1 MRRGNPREAPAI
13 GLALAAIIAL
23 TAAWLSATD
32 GASAA
37 DAPIAAP
44 TAAEVDSILLALDPC
59 GPSAD
64 HIPAF
69 RLQSEPALAAPGQAP
84 RYPGCVKNC
93 YTGCYFAQWDGVW
106 VEICKTVCYHACG

>member
-1 MRRGNPREAPAI
+1 MKAPAI

-23 TAAWLSATD
+23 AAAWLSATD

-59 GPSAD
+59 GPSAN

-84 RYPGCVKNC
+84 KYPSCARQCDKVCVFVRGPLANWVRICWYEC
-93 YTGCYFAQWDGVW
+93 YW
-106 VEICKTVCYHACG
+106 ACDPTLHP

>member
-1 MRRGNPREAPAI
+1 MKAPAI

-23 TAAWLSATD
+23 AAAWLSATD

-37 DAPIAAP
+37 DAPVAAP

-59 GPSAD
+59 GPSAH

-84 RYPGCVKNC
+84 RYFPGCYEECNYFCMRIEVSPGNWVIRCWPQC
-93 YTGCYFAQWDGVW
+93 YL
-106 VEICKTVCYHACG
+106 VCYPPPF